1 MSVSIDVTT
10 AAAMQTQCRRWVI
23 FDRDAATSIS
33 RHVGYA
39 PKAEVKSGYW
49 QSVTT
54 GRSGLMMPPGA

>member
-1 MSVSIDVTT
+1 M
-10 AAAMQTQCRRWVI
+10 WVI
-23 FDRDAATSIS
+23 FDRDVATSIS

-54 GRSGLMMPPGA
+54 GRSGLMMPAEQAARRSARE